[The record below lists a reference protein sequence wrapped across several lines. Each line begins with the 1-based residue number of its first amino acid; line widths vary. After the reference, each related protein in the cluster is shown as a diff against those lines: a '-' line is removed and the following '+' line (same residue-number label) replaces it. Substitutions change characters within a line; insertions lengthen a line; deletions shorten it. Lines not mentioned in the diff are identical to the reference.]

1 MCDYPDDVHGM
12 WENTVGIRH
21 IGCPVS
27 DTSAAHHDVHL
38 QNLSKVGDDNE
49 TSKRLL
55 RLQGDPDAVATF
67 VDEFRAR
74 EEVTSF
80 ESVQQTADGSEH
92 YVSTEVRFA
101 EDNPSVNRLVT
112 QQRCHRHPTVNVRN
126 GIEHW
131 VLYTES
137 KSVVID
143 LMERLEDH
151 GNEAE
156 LIRSV
161 DIAESN
167 TGIDEFPTLFA
178 KLTDRQRATFE
189 AALRQ
194 GYYDDGSEVTV
205 EDIADTLDVHPT
217 TSWEH
222 LSKAENQILR
232 AIGERLLG
240 YADEPKV
247 TTRS

>member
-1 MCDYPDDVHGM
+1 M

-27 DTSAAHHDVHL
+27 DTSAAHRDVHI
-38 QNLSKVGDDNE
+38 QNLSKVGGDDE

-55 RLQGDPDAVATF
+55 GLQGDS
-67 VDEFRAR
+67 RAIA
-74 EEVTSF
+74 
-80 ESVQQTADGSEH
+80 SVQQTADGSEH
-92 YVSTEVRFA
+92 YVSTELQFA
-101 EDNPSVNRLVT
+101 PDNPSVNRLVS
-112 QQRCHRHPTVNVRN
+112 QQRCHRFPTVNVRN

-131 VLYTES
+131 ILYTES
-137 KSVVID
+137 KATVID
-143 LMERLEDH
+143 LIERLEDH

-156 LIRSV
+156 LIRCV

-167 TGIDEFPTLFA
+167 TGIDEFPTLFT

-189 AALRQ
+189 AALRA
-194 GYYDDGSEVTV
+194 GYYEDDSDVTV
-205 EDIADTLDVHPT
+205 EEIAETLGVHPT

-240 YADEPKV
+240 YADDPELAP
-247 TTRS
+247 RS

>member
-1 MCDYPDDVHGM
+1 M

-21 IGCPVS
+21 AGCPVS
-27 DTSAAHHDVHL
+27 DTSAAHRDVHI
-38 QNLSKVGDDNE
+38 QNLSKVGGDDR

-55 RLQGDPDAVATF
+55 RLQGDSRAITSFTDA
-67 VDEFRAR
+67 FRSR
-74 EEVTSF
+74 EEVTTF
-80 ESVQQTADGSEH
+80 ESIQQTADGSEH
-92 YVSTEVRFA
+92 YVSTKLQFA
-101 EDNPSVNRLVT
+101 PDNPSVNRLVS
-112 QQRCHRHPTVNVRN
+112 QQRCHRFPTVNVRN

-131 VLYTES
+131 ILYTES
-137 KSVVID
+137 KATVID
-143 LMERLEDH
+143 LIERLEDH

-156 LIRSV
+156 LIRCV

-167 TGIDEFPTLFA
+167 TGIDEFPTLFT

-189 AALRQ
+189 AALRA
-194 GYYDDGSEVTV
+194 GYYEDDSDVTV
-205 EDIADTLDVHPT
+205 EEIAETLGVHPT

-240 YADEPKV
+240 YADDPELAP
-247 TTRS
+247 RS